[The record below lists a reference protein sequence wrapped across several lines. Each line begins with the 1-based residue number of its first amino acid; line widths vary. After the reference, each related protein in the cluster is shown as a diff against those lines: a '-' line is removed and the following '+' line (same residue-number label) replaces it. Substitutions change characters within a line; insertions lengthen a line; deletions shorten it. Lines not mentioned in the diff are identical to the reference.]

1 MSPDS
6 ESSTITELDD
16 STFEGL
22 RLSETISPTEVEDLM
37 ERFRLL
43 DADYVIR
50 WDHYGEDNKIIKA
63 WEDRKYAKRSTDN
76 NEANK
81 KLFYLLERAQNRHNV
96 LPHDAPTGE
105 DIADRDWLLEHFYK
119 MKEELVELRID
130 LEKGRRVNYPES
142 FTFIGGTPSRGRTTQ
157 QATQPNQPKQ
167 PKSPKG
173 KSKRVLS
180 SSPIE
185 SPPRMLKKGKGKEVE
200 RGPGSMGSLAPALGA
215 DADNSSTMIKK
226 LKDRIAELEK
236 ENEEFSD
243 IILNTVPELNEQIG
257 KLKAELKRA
266 KRGH

>member
-6 ESSTITELDD
+6 ESSTITELGD
-16 STFEGL
+16 SIFEGL

-43 DADYVIR
+43 DADYVIL
-50 WDHYGEDNKIIKA
+50 WDHYGEENKIIRA
-63 WEDRKYAKRSTDN
+63 WENHKYAKRSTDN

-81 KLFYLLERAQNRHNV
+81 KLFYLLERAQNRHNI
-96 LPHDAPTGE
+96 LPHDAPTGD
-105 DIADRDWLLEHFYK
+105 DIADRDWLLEQFHK

-157 QATQPNQPKQ
+157 QGTQPNQPKQ

-173 KSKRVLS
+173 NSKRVRS
-180 SSPIE
+180 SSPVE
-185 SPPRMLKKGKGKEVE
+185 SSSRMPKKGKGKEVE
-200 RGPGSMGSLAPALGA
+200 RGLGGMAPASG
-215 DADNSSTMIKK
+215 ADNSSAMIEK
-226 LKDRIAELEK
+226 LKARIAELEK

-243 IILNTVPELNEQIG
+243 IILNTVPELNEQMG

-266 KRGH
+266 KGGH